1 MYCDLF
7 VSSCFV
13 LFCYYFVFFFKFY
26 LYILLQWTMKITVAL
41 HRALMM
47 ERV

>member
-1 MYCDLF
+1 MCCDLF

-13 LFCYYFVFFFKFY
+13 LFCYYLVFFKFY
-26 LYILLQWTMKITVAL
+26 LYILLQRTMKVTVAL